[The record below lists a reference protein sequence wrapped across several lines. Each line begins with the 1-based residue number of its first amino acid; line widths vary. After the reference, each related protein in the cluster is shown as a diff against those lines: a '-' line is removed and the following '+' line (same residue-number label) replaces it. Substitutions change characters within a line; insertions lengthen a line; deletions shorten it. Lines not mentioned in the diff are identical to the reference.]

1 MLDWFY
7 ELLKHKISLET
18 LEERLSHSEVLFDQ
32 VYTFIVDGS
41 EQPIN
46 NSSKDTRL
54 NAEFYSA
61 KKKKATINILVVIST
76 KDFKVLYISPSYP
89 GSINDEEIVRL
100 TRRDWLDK
108 LNPNERG
115 MGDHGF
121 NGMNR
126 NGGCIETPPK
136 EQNLLYKV
144 FSHFRIRVEQ
154 IFEKIHDF
162 RATKDQIRSP
172 LKGNRDDVLLCHQK
186 KWVVAAV
193 FVTCYR

>member
-1 MLDWFY
+1 
-7 ELLKHKISLET
+7 
-18 LEERLSHSEVLFDQ
+18 
-32 VYTFIVDGS
+32 
-41 EQPIN
+41 
-46 NSSKDTRL
+46 
-54 NAEFYSA
+54 
-61 KKKKATINILVVIST
+61 
-76 KDFKVLYISPSYP
+76 
-89 GSINDEEIVRL
+89 EEIVRL

-186 KWVVAAV
+186 NGLLLQCLSLAFASKKKKK
-193 FVTCYR
+193 FCSFFPFFFNFFC